1 MAKARTNP
9 KKEIQAYIL
18 EALGKSLEKVK
29 EGMSEKKFNRN
40 IIKASKLIAEDFK
53 FAETKKEEVADKK
66 KEKAVSKKKEKVAG
80 KKKDKPVKEIETA
93 P

>member
-18 EALGKSLEKVK
+18 EILGKSLDKVK

-40 IIKASKLIAEDFK
+40 IKKASKLIAEDFK
-53 FAETKKEEVADKK
+53 LAEKK
-66 KEKAVSKKKEKVAG
+66 KEKITG
-80 KKKDKPVKEIETA
+80 KKKQKAVAIETA

>member
-18 EALGKSLEKVK
+18 ETLGKSLEKVK

-40 IIKASKLIAEDFK
+40 IKRASKLIAADFK
-53 FAETKKEEVADKK
+53 LVEKK
-66 KEKAVSKKKEKVAG
+66 KEKAVSSKKAKEQAT
-80 KKKDKPVKEIETA
+80 ETA
-93 P
+93 Q